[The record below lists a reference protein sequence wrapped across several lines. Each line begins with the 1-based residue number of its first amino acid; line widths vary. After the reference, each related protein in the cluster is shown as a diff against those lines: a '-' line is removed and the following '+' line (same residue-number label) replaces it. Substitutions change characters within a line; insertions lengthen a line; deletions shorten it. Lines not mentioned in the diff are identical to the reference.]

1 MSQLR
6 PLLFQS
12 HLLLSPP
19 SLQPLQPQRKL
30 PNKLVLPL
38 TAPQLPLTLPRWKQT
53 KQQKPP
59 KPLLVQHPSS
69 NLRLSERLT
78 PGAT

>member
-12 HLLLSPP
+12 SLLLSRPRR
-19 SLQPLQPQRKL
+19 LLWTQPERLA
-30 PNKLVLPL
+30 LPL
-38 TAPQLPLTLPRWKQT
+38 TVLQLPLTLPRWKQT
-53 KQQKPP
+53 KPQKPP
-59 KPLLVQHPSS
+59 KPLLAQHPSS
-69 NLRLSERLT
+69 NLRLSERLM